1 MAVTAVPR
9 ELVNNQTYSMEDGGE
24 EKPSHHWYHL
34 GEGIVKDLQTRIPHY
49 LSDYFDGFVGEKT
62 MQKTLSATIFLY
74 FACILP
80 AIAFGNLNYQNTG
93 GLEENESS
101 W

>member
-1 MAVTAVPR
+1 M
-9 ELVNNQTYSMEDGGE
+9 LYS
-24 EKPSHHWYHL
+24 
-34 GEGIVKDLQTRIPHY
+34 RIPYY

-62 MQKTLSATIFLY
+62 AQKTLSATIFLY

-93 GLEENESS
+93 WHLLAHVDNS
-101 W
+101 WR